1 MLCEW
6 RERIYTEIAYNILL
20 KQAFVP
26 PTDKNKIL
34 RYVSLAV
41 HKVYEL
47 LYYQIKKTLIRIIF
61 QYKVVHNILAYKE
74 IATQTSWL

>member
-34 RYVSLAV
+34 RYVFLAV
-41 HKVYEL
+41 HKV
-47 LYYQIKKTLIRIIF
+47 
-61 QYKVVHNILAYKE
+61 
-74 IATQTSWL
+74 

>member
-1 MLCEW
+1 MSEENVENIC
-6 RERIYTEIAYNILL
+6 TEIAYNILL

-34 RYVSLAV
+34 RYVFLTV

-47 LYYQIKKTLIRIIF
+47 PYYQIKKTLKRIIF
-61 QYKVVHNILAYKE
+61 QYKVVHNILAYKA
-74 IATQTSWL
+74 IATQNLWL

>member
-6 RERIYTEIAYNILL
+6 RERMYTEIAYNILL
-20 KQAFVP
+20 TQAFVP
-26 PTDKNKIL
+26 PTHKNKIL
-34 RYVSLAV
+34 RYVFLAV
-41 HKVYEL
+41 HKVNEL